1 MKILLDTQALIWV
14 LNDSERLTST
24 ARKFI
29 QEADDVYVSP
39 INFYEIAIKITLG
52 KDTGIKWPM
61 HEIIQEALLSNF
73 VWLHVSANH
82 IEAYTRLPLFAQH
95 RDPFDRMILATA
107 LSDDLT
113 IVSSDHN
120 FPLYNELVKTIW

>member
-14 LNDSERLTST
+14 LNDSERLISR

-29 QEADDVYVSP
+29 QEADNVYISP
-39 INFYEIAIKITLG
+39 INFYEIAIKIALG
-52 KDTGIKWPM
+52 KDTGIKWPI

-73 VWLHVSANH
+73 VWLHMSANH
-82 IEAYTRLPLFAQH
+82 IEAYTRLPLFIQH

-120 FPLYNELVKTIW
+120 FPLYNDLVKTIW